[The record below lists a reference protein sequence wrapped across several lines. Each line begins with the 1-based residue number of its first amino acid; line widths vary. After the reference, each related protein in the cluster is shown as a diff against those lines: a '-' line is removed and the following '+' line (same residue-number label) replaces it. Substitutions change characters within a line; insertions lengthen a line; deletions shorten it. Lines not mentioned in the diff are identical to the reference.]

1 MAERIRD
8 RIKHAWNALTNRD
21 NLSSYVNRGQSSS
34 SRPDRPRLSRGNEK
48 TVVTSIY
55 NRIALDFAMMRI
67 EHVRLDDEG
76 RYIETMESGLN
87 DCLTVEANL
96 DQTAFAF
103 KQDVGISTMDE
114 GCIAIVPID
123 TTLDPEKTKG
133 FDIHSWRTAKIR
145 EWYPQHVK
153 VEVYNEKTGR
163 HEEIVMHKS
172 AVAIIENP
180 FYAVMNAPNSTL
192 QRLVRKL
199 SMLDAIDEHNSS
211 GKLDI
216 LIQLPYTIKTDM
228 RRQQAEKRRKDIE
241 EQLTGSKYGIAY
253 IDGTER
259 VTQLNRAVENNLLKQ
274 IEYLT
279 RMLFSQLNMTQGI
292 LDGTADEQTMINYNN
307 RTVKPFL
314 IAFVDEVKRKFL
326 SKTARSQGQS
336 IKFFRNIFELASL
349 KTIAESADTFC
360 RNEITSKNEI
370 RQEIGFKPSDD
381 PKADQLINS
390 NISHPQSTELP
401 GGEQSV
407 PSETQSEQVTEQ
419 Y

>member
-8 RIKHAWNALTNRD
+8 RIKHAWNALTSRD
-21 NLSSYVNRGQSSS
+21 PTSQYRYYGESSS
-34 SRPDRPRLSRGNEK
+34 TRPDRAKLSRGNEK
-48 TVVTSIY
+48 TIVTSIY
-55 NRIALDFAMMRI
+55 NRISLDFAMMRI
-67 EHVRLDDEG
+67 EHVRLDEEG
-76 RYIETMESGLN
+76 RYVETIKSGLN
-87 DCLTVEANL
+87 ECLTLEANL

-103 KQDVGISTMDE
+103 KQDIAISTMNE
-114 GCIAIVPID
+114 GCIAVVPVD

-133 FDIHSWRTAKIR
+133 FDVNSMRTGKITQ
-145 EWYPQHVK
+145 WYPQHVK
-153 VEVYNEKTGR
+153 VELYNEKTGR
-163 HEEIVMHKS
+163 HEEVVLPKS
-172 AVAIIENP
+172 TVAIIENP

-279 RMLFSQLNMTQGI
+279 SMLFSQLNMTQGI

-307 RTVKPFL
+307 RTIKPFL
-314 IAFVDEVKRKFL
+314 IATVDETKRKFL

-390 NISHPQSTELP
+390 NISHPESTKLP
-401 GGEQSV
+401 EGKQSV

-419 Y
+419 N